1 MVQRDK
7 TFVFTLFGFLVIV
20 LVACGRAILP
30 AQTLP
35 QVAEILP
42 TATAVLSATTIPTA
56 IPVMEETPANE
67 CLECH
72 TDKDRLIDTA
82 APEEVIPSES
92 TGVG

>member
-1 MVQRDK
+1 MYQRDK
-7 TFVFTLFGFLVIV
+7 MFIFTLLGFLAIA

-30 AQTLP
+30 AQSVP
-35 QVAEILP
+35 QVVEVLP
-42 TATAVLSATTIPTA
+42 TATAVVTATALPTA
-56 IPVMEETPANE
+56 LPVVEEAPPNE

-72 TDKDRLIDTA
+72 TDKQRLIDTA